1 VAKFLIEKSPST
13 IYFRVKTIE
22 EKEVMKKKPL
32 NSGSLSLDCFGE
44 TEDSNLFYFVSVDEF
59 SKAVQVIG

>member
-13 IYFRVKTIE
+13 IYFRVKPIE
-22 EKEVMKKKPL
+22 EKEEKEAMKKKPL

-44 TEDSNLFYFVSVDEF
+44 TEDSNLFILFL
-59 SKAVQVIG
+59 